1 MTEALH
7 IGPSTLFK
15 STAQDEPESGASQYG
30 CDWCNVDHVV
40 HGVADTAEA
49 AAALKMEKRLKR
61 ISNVRALR
69 DRSEDVCNRGLD
81 CA

>member
-49 AAALKMEKRLKR
+49 AAVLKIEKTLKR
-61 ISNVRALR
+61 ISNGAGSPRMG
-69 DRSEDVCNRGLD
+69 EDV
-81 CA
+81 